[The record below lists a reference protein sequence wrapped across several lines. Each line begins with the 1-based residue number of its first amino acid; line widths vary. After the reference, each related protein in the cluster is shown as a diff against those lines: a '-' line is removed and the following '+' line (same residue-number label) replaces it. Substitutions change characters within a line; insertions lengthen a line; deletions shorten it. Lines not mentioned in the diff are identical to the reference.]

1 MVYRPLTYLLVIL
14 SLAVAPLVAPA
25 QRLEHTSE
33 KPTRE
38 QIEARLRYRTGRVTL
53 RSGLATL
60 DLPADFRYL
69 DAQETE
75 VVLRAWGNPA
85 GHETLGMLVPAGVRV
100 LAPEGWGVIIT
111 FSEDGYVKDD
121 DAAKID
127 YRKLLTT
134 MQQATRDANTE
145 RAKAGY
151 ATVEL
156 VGWAEPPHYDS
167 LAHKL
172 YWAKDL
178 KFTDD
183 SAHTLNYSVRVLGRR
198 GVLVLNA
205 VSSMDQLEP
214 VRRDMTKVI
223 GFVEFSGGHRYAD
236 FIPGTDKVAE
246 YGIAALIAGGLAA
259 KAGLFKVLLGA
270 LIALKKAIALGLVA
284 AAAFLRKLFRRKPA
298 DAAAKLDH
306 LN

>member
-14 SLAVAPLVAPA
+14 SLAVAPLVALA
-25 QRLEHTSE
+25 QRLERTSE

-85 GHETLGMLVPAGVRV
+85 GHETLGMLVP
-100 LAPEGWGVIIT
+100 
-111 FSEDGYVKDD
+111 D
-121 DAAKID
+121 
-127 YRKLLTT
+127 
-134 MQQATRDANTE
+134 
-145 RAKAGY
+145 
-151 ATVEL
+151 
-156 VGWAEPPHYDS
+156 
-167 LAHKL
+167 
-172 YWAKDL
+172 
-178 KFTDD
+178 
-183 SAHTLNYSVRVLGRR
+183 SVRVLGRR

-214 VRRDMTKVI
+214 VRRDMAKVI
-223 GFVEFSGGHRYAD
+223 DFVEFSGGHRYTD

-298 DAAAKLDH
+298 EAAAKLDH

>member
-1 MVYRPLTYLLVIL
+1 MIYRSLTYSLVML
-14 SLAVAPLVAPA
+14 SLTVAPLVVLA
-25 QRLEHTSE
+25 QRLERTPE
-33 KPTRE
+33 QPTRE
-38 QIEARLRYRTGRVTL
+38 QVEAQLRYRTGRVTL
-53 RSGLATL
+53 RGGLATL

-69 DAQETE
+69 DAQETD

-100 LAPEGWGVIIT
+100 LAPEGWGVIIS
-111 FSEDGYVKDD
+111 FGEDGYVKDD

-127 YRKLLTT
+127 YHDLLTN
-134 MQQATRDANTE
+134 MQQATREANPE

-156 VGWAEPPHYDS
+156 VGWAEPPRYDS
-167 LAHKL
+167 MAHKL

-183 SAHTLNYSVRVLGRR
+183 SAHTLNYNIRVLGRR

-205 VSSMDQLEP
+205 VASMDRLES
-214 VRRDMTKVI
+214 VRRDMAKVI

-270 LIALKKAIALGLVA
+270 LIALKKVIALGLVA

-298 DAAAKLDH
+298 DAAAKL
-306 LN
+306 

>member
-1 MVYRPLTYLLVIL
+1 
-14 SLAVAPLVAPA
+14 
-25 QRLEHTSE
+25 
-33 KPTRE
+33 
-38 QIEARLRYRTGRVTL
+38 
-53 RSGLATL
+53 
-60 DLPADFRYL
+60 
-69 DAQETE
+69 
-75 VVLRAWGNPA
+75 
-85 GHETLGMLVPAGVRV
+85 
-100 LAPEGWGVIIT
+100 
-111 FSEDGYVKDD
+111 
-121 DAAKID
+121 
-127 YRKLLTT
+127 
-134 MQQATRDANTE
+134 
-145 RAKAGY
+145 
-151 ATVEL
+151 VEL